1 MKNVLN
7 ANVVGASCRN
17 ELLIFCL
24 LTPAE
29 VPECKGPKGPK
40 VGAYRL
46 SIWWSVSNTAQA
58 HTY

>member
-29 VPECKGPKGPK
+29 VPECKGPK

-46 SIWWSVSNTAQA
+46 SIWLSVSNTAQA
-58 HTY
+58 DTY